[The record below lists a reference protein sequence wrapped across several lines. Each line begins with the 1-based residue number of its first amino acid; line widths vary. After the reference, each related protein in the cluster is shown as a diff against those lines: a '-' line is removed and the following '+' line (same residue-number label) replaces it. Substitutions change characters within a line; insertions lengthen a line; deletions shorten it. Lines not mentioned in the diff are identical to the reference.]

1 MAFQIIKENDENI
14 WRHSFTDNTSIDLIL
29 SSGWFRTLSTSFQLF
44 TERGGKQRVVE
55 LADVEV
61 IDETDT
67 GTPETFASVLELVT
81 RLTALSY
88 PYF

>member
-1 MAFQIIKENDENI
+1 MAFQIIKENDDNI

-55 LADVEV
+55 LVDVEV

-67 GTPETFASVLELVT
+67 GTPETFANVLDLVT
-81 RLTALSY
+81 RLTALEY